1 MARAKR
7 RTRKWIKK
15 AVHKRGALH
24 RHYRLPLR
32 SKIPLRLLVRDRHKP
47 GKLGQR
53 VRFALGRRGYYR
65 THRRAYKRGVRR

>member
-1 MARAKR
+1 MAKGR
-7 RTRKWIKK
+7 RKGRKWIKK

-32 SKIPLRLLVRDRHKP
+32 AKIPLRLLVRDRHKK

-53 VRFALGRRGYYR
+53 VRFALGRRGYY
-65 THRRAYKRGVRR
+65 KRHGR